1 MKNEIILLTPAKT
14 FQSYYLVSDQSKTTV
29 SAGTNV
35 NLKIDLP
42 QQGVY
47 ILEVNNEAGE
57 A

>member
-14 FQSYYLVSDQSKTTV
+14 FQSYYLVSDQSKATV

-42 QQGVY
+42 
-47 ILEVNNEAGE
+47 
-57 A
+57 